1 VATIRPEDL
10 LRPTP
15 EGLYCPPGDFYIDP
29 VRPVDRAVITHGHA
43 DHARAGHGVVL
54 ATPQT
59 LAIMA
64 ERYGEDFAGRR
75 QASPYGEAASISGV
89 DIRLVPAGHV
99 LGSAQ
104 AALEWRGLKMVVS
117 GDYKRRRD
125 PTCAAFEPTPC
136 HVFISEATFGLPVFR
151 HPPDGEE
158 IGRLVRSLGQF
169 PDRAHLVGAY
179 ALGKAQRVIR
189 LLREAGWER
198 PIYVH
203 GALERLNRL
212 YEREGVDLGPIL
224 PATGLGKNTLGGE
237 VVIAP
242 PSAIQ
247 DRWSRRFA
255 DPVTAFASGWM
266 GVRARARQKGVELPL
281 VISDHADWGELIA
294 TFEEV
299 RPDEI
304 WITHGR
310 EEGLLRW
317 AEINGQKAR
326 ALRLVGYED
335 DEDEE
340 VLPSEPAHPGESR
353 DSVLL

>member
-1 VATIRPEDL
+1 MIRPEDL

-15 EGLYCPPGDFYIDP
+15 AGLYCPPGDFYIDP
-29 VRPVDRAVITHGHA
+29 VRAVDRAVVTHGHS
-43 DHARAGHGVVL
+43 DHARSGHGVVL
-54 ATPQT
+54 ATDQT

-64 ERYGEDFAGRR
+64 ERYGEDFTGRR
-75 QASPYGEAASISGV
+75 QAVAYGETASHNGV
-89 DIRLVPAGHV
+89 EVKLVPAGHV

-104 AALEWRGLKMVVS
+104 AVVTYQGLTMVVS

-125 PTCAAFEPTPC
+125 PTCAPFEPVPC
-136 HVFISEATFGLPVFR
+136 HVFISEATFGLPVFT

-158 IGRLVRSLGQF
+158 IGRLVQSLGQF
-169 PDRAHLVGAY
+169 PERAHLVGAY
-179 ALGKAQRVIR
+179 ALGKAQRVIKLR
-189 LLREAGWER
+189 REAGWER

-224 PATGLGKNTLGGE
+224 PATGLKAGALGGE
-237 VVIAP
+237 VAIAP

-266 GVRARARQKGVELPL
+266 LVKARARQRGVELPL
-281 VISDHADWGELIA
+281 VISDHADWPELIA
-294 TFEEV
+294 TFEEI
-299 RPDEI
+299 RPEEI

-317 AEINGQKAR
+317 AEINGIKAR
-326 ALRLVGYED
+326 ALRLVGYDED
-335 DEDEE
+335 DDEATAATAE
-340 VLPSEPAHPGESR
+340 GSS
-353 DSVLL
+353 